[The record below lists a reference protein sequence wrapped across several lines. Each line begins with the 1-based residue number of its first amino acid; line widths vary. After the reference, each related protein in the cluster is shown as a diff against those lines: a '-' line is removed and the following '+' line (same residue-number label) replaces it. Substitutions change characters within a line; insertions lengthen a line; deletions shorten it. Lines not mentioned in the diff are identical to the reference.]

1 MSNHSDAVLSSWPI
15 AELERIKRRCSDS
28 KDTLKFS
35 SLFIDRLR
43 NRGYKRLRN
52 RDLTSCPNPDP
63 IMDPNL
69 NLSNPTHSLNHPIL
83 NPIGICSTSRITS
96 SQLPAPAIKS
106 PKVFRFIVDNL
117 NCYPHACWKEALR
130 LPADL
135 RNLRFFN
142 ADYKDKIQ
150 LVIKND
156 PNIIRR
162 VSSSRFKPL
171 TTPLVER

>member
-1 MSNHSDAVLSSWPI
+1 MLSSWPI

-43 NRGYKRLRN
+43 NGGYKRLRN

-69 NLSNPTHSLNHPIL
+69 NLSNPTHSLNYPIL
-83 NPIGICSTSRITS
+83 NPIGTDNTSRVVS
-96 SQLPAPAIKS
+96 SQLPTSATKS
-106 PKVFRFIVDNL
+106 PNVFRFIVDNL
-117 NCYPHACWKEALR
+117 NCYPHACWKDALR

-135 RNLRFFN
+135 RNLEFFN
-142 ADYKDKIQ
+142 TDYKDKIQ
-150 LVIKND
+150 LVVRND
-156 PNIIRR
+156 PSIIRR
-162 VSSSRFKPL
+162 VSRSRFKPL
-171 TTPLVER
+171 TSPHAER